1 MVLWPGAVSETAG
14 GPSCRG
20 DLASAMEG
28 AAASPLPVL
37 KSPRQTIQ
45 VSDIQ
50 GWVWAVF
57 VAKEVVL
64 MASGVEVDWLVVGDV
79 KEDESKWRQPSR

>member
-1 MVLWPGAVSETAG
+1 MLWPWVVPGIAG
-14 GPSCRG
+14 GSSCRG

-50 GWVWAVF
+50 WYVWESF
-57 VAKEVVL
+57 VAKKVVVV
-64 MASGVEVDWLVVGDV
+64 ASGRKQDWLAVGDV
-79 KEDESKWRQPSR
+79 KEDESKWRQPSRI